1 MKRQPQ
7 IVLLLVC
14 LLVSIS
20 ATAQDAQVAKIR
32 KMYAE
37 AKEVMANKKKA
48 ELPPDETVVTSNYMA
63 AGAGPIKDVTHYY
76 YTGDFDENLGTQY
89 YTPYFMTRK
98 YNVGAREYYEEYL
111 FDKGNLVFYF
121 SKCGNDEMRY
131 YWGQDGFFHEV
142 IKGEKSIDEIMVFR
156 IANDLKDA
164 FDKLM
169 NREF

>member
-63 AGAGPIKDVTHYY
+63 AGAGPIKDVTHYF
-76 YTGDFDENLGTQY
+76 YTGDFDEYG
-89 YTPYFMTRK
+89 M
-98 YNVGAREYYEEYL
+98 
-111 FDKGNLVFYF
+111 F
-121 SKCGNDEMRY
+121 SKGRHIGTLIESDPSVGRFNATSQTILNGHILRS
-131 YWGQDGFFHEV
+131 F
-142 IKGEKSIDEIMVFR
+142 KR
-156 IANDLKDA
+156 TRN
-164 FDKLM
+164 
-169 NREF
+169 N